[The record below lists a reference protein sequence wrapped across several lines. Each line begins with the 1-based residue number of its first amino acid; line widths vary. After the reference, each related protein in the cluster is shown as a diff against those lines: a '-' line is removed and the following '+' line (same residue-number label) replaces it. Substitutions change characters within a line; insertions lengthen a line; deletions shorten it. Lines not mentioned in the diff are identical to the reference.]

1 VGVNKPFKDYH
12 VPAGAWENFM
22 VQNIENEKFKRHNVA
37 QWVEDA
43 WAQVHVFSITKT
55 WASIGYKAG
64 LPSL

>member
-1 VGVNKPFKDYH
+1 VGVNKLFKDYH

-43 WAQVHVFSITKT
+43 WAQVTLSLITNT
-55 WASIGYKAG
+55 WASIGFTACC
-64 LPSL
+64 LL